1 MYMIPNSNYVKSII
15 YVPVAGQYY
24 TTSPLVP
31 SQNTFLNN
39 IINIE
44 QTIGQKDLRKS

>member
-1 MYMIPNSNYVKSII
+1 MIPNSNYTYMKGI
-15 YVPVAGQYY
+15 YIPVAGQYY

-39 IINIE
+39 IINIA
-44 QTIGQKDLRKS
+44 QTIGQKDLHKS